1 MPWTEEPGRLQSM
14 GSKRV
19 GPNWAAEYI
28 GQNIKLAIMILK
40 QKSKKCAGFDYKDV
54 HDSIICNNKNQNN
67 QSPIIGD
74 WFNQLSH
81 TLVK

>member
-14 GSKRV
+14 GSQRV

-28 GQNIKLAIMILK
+28 GQNIKLAITILK
-40 QKSKKCAGFDYKDV
+40 QKSKRCAGFDYKDV

-67 QSPIIGD
+67 
-74 WFNQLSH
+74 
-81 TLVK
+81 